1 MLREREAGCTMTDAA
16 TEVAVD
22 AAVANALLPS
32 LRSTRLCVRFG
43 LAVVSRIERIPALQ
57 ARAVRPAQR

>member
-32 LRSTRLCVRFG
+32 LRSTRLCKVW
-43 LAVVSRIERIPALQ
+43 LAVVSRIERVPALQ